1 MSEIKEPGHIS
12 SKLLNTLG
20 GEKETFLLGEEE
32 VSLVHDGSYLW
43 GIGDKEKGAGILNH
57 VLLTRRTALALAKDL
72 KERRAPGFENIN
84 LQYVADAATLHD
96 LIKLYSEDRE
106 RLTPEQKSALGLP
119 QNFKEISNSA
129 DEVGVEWLQSERLPP
144 EIYRAVLHDFPLHIV
159 DDPYWKIVLIADYM
173 SGQRI
178 MSVVERLQ
186 DVRARWI
193 DEKIEKGEIP
203 RIEPDRFDT
212 AKINIEAVAGELFGY
227 LETTDS
233 QFIES
238 HNLNSPDSMDRG
250 EIFIRKTAERGTE
263 DKAKRAVG
271 VVERIAASGNYG
283 KISYSEW
290 RKNKNKANQAP
301 EEQ

>member
-1 MSEIKEPGHIS
+1 MDEG
-12 SKLLNTLG
+12 
-20 GEKETFLLGEEE
+20 
-32 VSLVHDGSYLW
+32 
-43 GIGDKEKGAGILNH
+43 
-57 VLLTRRTALALAKDL
+57 LAK
-72 KERRAPGFENIN
+72 
-84 LQYVADAATLHD
+84 
-96 LIKLYSEDRE
+96 
-106 RLTPEQKSALGLP
+106 
-119 QNFKEISNSA
+119 
-129 DEVGVEWLQSERLPP
+129 
-144 EIYRAVLHDFPLHIV
+144 
-159 DDPYWKIVLIADYM
+159 
-173 SGQRI
+173 
-178 MSVVERLQ
+178 
-186 DVRARWI
+186 
-193 DEKIEKGEIP
+193 KIEKGEIP